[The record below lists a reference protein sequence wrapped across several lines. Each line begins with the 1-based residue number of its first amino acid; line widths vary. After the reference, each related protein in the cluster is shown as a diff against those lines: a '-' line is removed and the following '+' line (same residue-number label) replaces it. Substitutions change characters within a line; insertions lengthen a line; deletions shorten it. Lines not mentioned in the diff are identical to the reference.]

1 MANYDA
7 VAISTHQTLAAVT
20 EDRVTFA
27 SDLDLVIIVNRGSGP
42 LYFTYGGDTADDPA
56 AATVAGAGT
65 HVLLAGERTSV
76 YPVTGE
82 ATRVRLIAT
91 GTEAYS
97 VEAGV

>member
-7 VAISTHQTLAAVT
+7 VAVSTHQTLAAAT

-27 SDLDLVIIVNRGSGP
+27 GDADRVIIVNRGSGP
-42 LYFTYGGDTADDPA
+42 LYFTYGGSGTDDPA
-56 AATVAGAGT
+56 VPTVAGVGT
-65 HVLLAGERTSV
+65 HVLLAGERTEV
-76 YPVTGE
+76 YPATGQ

-97 VEAGV
+97 IETI